1 MFLYHVFAGVD
12 SFLACLPINMVKS
25 YHSLPSWKTG
35 KRLVKNYY
43 IKKSIDLISPNCGGP
58 FIGELVQLSEPQ
70 FLQWQ
75 NKGSKLYFSLRFVSA
90 TVLYKC
96 KSMQNL
102 VNCFVPYSPDF

>member
-1 MFLYHVFAGVD
+1 MFLYQVFAGVD
-12 SFLACLPINMVKS
+12 FFAGMSSINMENMF
-25 YHSLPSWKTG
+25 SLENREEIG
-35 KRLVKNYY
+35 RNYY
-43 IKKSIDLISPNCGGP
+43 MKKSIDLISPNCGP
-58 FIGELVQLSEPQ
+58 FIGELVQLSKPQ

-75 NKGSKLYFSLRFVSA
+75 NKGNKLYFSLRFVLA

>member
-1 MFLYHVFAGVD
+1 MSSNKHGQILPQS
-12 SFLACLPINMVKS
+12 SFLENREEI
-25 YHSLPSWKTG
+25 G
-35 KRLVKNYY
+35 RNYY

-58 FIGELVQLSEPQ
+58 FIGELVQLSELQ